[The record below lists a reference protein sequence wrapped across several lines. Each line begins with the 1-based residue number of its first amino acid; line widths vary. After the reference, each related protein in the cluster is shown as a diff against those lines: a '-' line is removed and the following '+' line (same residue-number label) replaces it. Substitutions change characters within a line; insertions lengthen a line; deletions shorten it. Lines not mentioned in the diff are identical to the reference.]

1 MSKMIEISCEIRAI
15 TPKAYLVYD
24 GKVEERVPISMVDD
38 YCKDGENDLTI
49 TSIFIPEWLA
59 EEKGFI

>member
-1 MSKMIEISCEIRAI
+1 MSMIEISCEIKAI
-15 TPKAYLVYD
+15 TPKAFLVYD
-24 GKVEERVPISMVDD
+24 GKVEEWVPCSMIDD
-38 YCKDGENDLTI
+38 YCKDGESNLTI

>member
-1 MSKMIEISCEIRAI
+1 MSTIEISCEIKAI

-24 GKVEERVPISMVDD
+24 GKVEAWVPCSMIEDD
-38 YCKDGENDLTI
+38 CRDAELPGSI

-59 EEKGFI
+59 LEKGFI